1 MAAAV
6 PRKPCYPETTSF
18 FMRHSCSRTVFED
31 SCMKGWQRNNK
42 LLRHNKESM
51 EGLFLE
57 IDSVETSLKFHG
69 HALQWSHNLRKGL
82 DYAESKGISRTK
94 SKERLQWKNH
104 QLFSDIK
111 EGITFKVSVPQQQC
125 HNNIQESASDILRL
139 DKLLHH
145 HFSDYFTQSIFKTNT
160 LSNVKKWKHPPTLKA
175 GRKVSSCSISGET
188 TIYARIY
195 RFFVLKICEKVER
208 LQDVT
213 VTAVCFVIKK
223 SGVTT
228 NSLSDQ
234 RKSRGKQ
241 IIEGE
246 PVSLNYLICTFLQRR
261 HVTLICSIT
270 QHQSLCCGLFLSCYP
285 HVSRSRGRRRTKRRS
300 MEMPFTQLFGQEKQ
314 VFEKGNED
322 ALQRI

>member
-111 EGITFKVSVPQQQC
+111 EGITFKVSVSQQYSRISVRHPSIRQTALSSF
-125 HNNIQESASDILRL
+125 QW
-139 DKLLHH
+139 LLH
-145 HFSDYFTQSIFKTNT
+145 SKYFQN
-160 LSNVKKWKHPPTLKA
+160 KH
-175 GRKVSSCSISGET
+175 S
-188 TIYARIY
+188 
-195 RFFVLKICEKVER
+195 
-208 LQDVT
+208 
-213 VTAVCFVIKK
+213 
-223 SGVTT
+223 
-228 NSLSDQ
+228 
-234 RKSRGKQ
+234 
-241 IIEGE
+241 
-246 PVSLNYLICTFLQRR
+246 
-261 HVTLICSIT
+261 
-270 QHQSLCCGLFLSCYP
+270 
-285 HVSRSRGRRRTKRRS
+285 
-300 MEMPFTQLFGQEKQ
+300 
-314 VFEKGNED
+314 
-322 ALQRI
+322 